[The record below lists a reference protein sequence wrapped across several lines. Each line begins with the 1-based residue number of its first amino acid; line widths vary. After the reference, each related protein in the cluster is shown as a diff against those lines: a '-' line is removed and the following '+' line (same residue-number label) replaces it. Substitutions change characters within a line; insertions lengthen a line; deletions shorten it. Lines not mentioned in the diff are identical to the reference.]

1 MRNAHSPNVKLR
13 VIAIIKFLRGLGAL
27 VFGIS
32 LLAFYKNNYS
42 ISLVLSDQHVL
53 RLKGTELYWLFS
65 QVLPFIEQHILVVVM
80 TLFLIAAIRFSETF
94 GLWFEKRWGEW
105 LALVTTLVYI
115 PLELMILSEGI
126 RPFPLVVLVV
136 NLIISYYLLSLLKK
150 SKY

>member
-1 MRNAHSPNVKLR
+1 MRSAHSPNVKLR

-32 LLAFYKNNYS
+32 LLAFYQDNYS

-65 QVLPFIEQHILVVVM
+65 QLLPFIEQHILLFVM

-94 GLWFEKRWGEW
+94 GLWFERRWGEW
-105 LALVTTLVYI
+105 LALVTTLAYI

-126 RPFPLVVLVV
+126 RPFPLAVLVV
-136 NLIISYYLLSLLKK
+136 NLIISCYLFSLLKK
-150 SKY
+150 

>member
-1 MRNAHSPNVKLR
+1 MKPPRSPNIKLR
-13 VIAIIKFLRGLGAL
+13 IIATIKFLRGLSAL

-32 LLAFYKNNYS
+32 LLALYQDNVS
-42 ISLVLSDQHVL
+42 ISLFLSDRHVL

-65 QVLPFIEQHILVVVM
+65 QLLPFIEQHILLVVM

-94 GLWFEKRWGEW
+94 GLWFERRWGEW

-126 RPFPLVVLVV
+126 RPFPLAVLVV

-150 SKY
+150 SKH